1 MNRET
6 KELVAIA
13 DAFQKDANALLEIS
27 GLVQLLSSFG
37 KVYKTGS
44 YRYHLMFVPDIDL
57 YVINPTAGK
66 HQAWRILNKLIAQ
79 GFWNAFLFGDW
90 VQFRHK
96 GFPEGFYVGLK
107 RTFRRKRWKI
117 DIWNL
122 PTVPQELLHYDQW
135 VIDNLSIDKKLLI
148 LEIKRWREFSGRQ
161 VPSKLIYD
169 LILSGKANS
178 LESFKALLQSEVQ
191 ETSLGQVDYG

>member
-1 MNRET
+1 MNREPGG
-6 KELVAIA
+6 LVAIA
-13 DAFQKDANALLEIS
+13 DVLQKDADALLEAS
-27 GLVQLLSSFG
+27 GLVQLLASFG
-37 KVYKTGS
+37 RVYRTGS

-57 YVINPTAGK
+57 YVISPDAGK
-66 HQAWRILNKLIAQ
+66 QQATSILNKLIEQ

-96 GFPEGFYVGLK
+96 GFPEGYYVGLK
-107 RTFRRKRWKI
+107 RTFRQRRWKI

-135 VIDNLSIDKKLLI
+135 VTDHLSHDKKLLI
-148 LEIKRWREFSGRQ
+148 LEIKRWREASGRE

-169 LILSGKANS
+169 FVLSGRVNS
-178 LESFKALLQSEVQ
+178 LESFKALLQSEIQAV
-191 ETSLGQVDYG
+191 